1 MARGKSQ
8 FCTWFCTE
16 CNAANYITAYNKKS
30 NERIL
35 KERSKFCGE
44 CRKHVPHR
52 RKDTKKGSGN

>member
-35 KERSKFCGE
+35 KERNKFCKH
-44 CRKHVPHR
+44 CRQTLLHR
-52 RKDTKKGSGN
+52 RKDTKKGSNN